1 MTKKM
6 HYQIIFFITFLHFVY
21 SSNITINKDVETF
34 LLDYQNEH
42 SLNFE
47 NEAQCDRIV
56 MIHSINC
63 KIGLSMN
70 LDSSSIIISQN
81 NDDNFALK
89 INNENSK
96 ELLINISPL
105 IFCF

>member
-6 HYQIIFFITFLHFVY
+6 YYQIIFFISFLDFVY

-34 LLDYQNEH
+34 LLDYQNEY
-42 SLNFE
+42 SINFE
-47 NEAQCDRIV
+47 KEDQCDRLV

-70 LDSSSIIISQN
+70 LDSSNIIISQN
-81 NDDNFALK
+81 NDDSFALK
-89 INNENSK
+89 INNEISK

-105 IFCF
+105 IF